1 MRYCKKC
8 VMSDSRPF
16 MRFDNEGVCYPCRAS
31 EKLKQTDW
39 KERWRKLEKLADQY
53 RGSNGNYY
61 DCIIAAS
68 AGKDSFYQTHI
79 MKEKLG
85 MNPLLI
91 SVNNTTWTE
100 TGKHNWKNMLEVFD
114 VDAIQMNLS
123 PRVCKNL
130 FTQALEK
137 LGSPTWYFDRAIYA
151 YPLQMAVR
159 LQIPLLV
166 YGEDTN
172 FLYGGP
178 HTEESPSAMK
188 QITNDV
194 AKPVE
199 WEFWLDA
206 HVSMKNVNPAIFPSE
221 TQIIDNKINSIFLSY
236 YLPWS
241 GYQNMQYARSRGFKT
256 LDDTAEWFRHGYI
269 EQYDQIDTIGYL
281 THSWFKFPK
290 LGHQRVTEVASLWIR
305 EGRISREEAVET
317 VIAEDWKLDRKM
329 LRDFLEGIE
338 FDENSFWSI
347 VDKFANRNI
356 LEKKYGNWR
365 LKHKVENALKVGG
378 EVNA

>member
-1 MRYCKKC
+1 MP
-8 VMSDSRPF
+8 DTRPF
-16 MRFDNEGVCYPCRAS
+16 MRFDEDGICYPCRAA

-39 KERWRKLEKLADQY
+39 QQRWTELEKLADHY
-53 RGSNGNYY
+53 RGINGDYY

-85 MNPLLI
+85 LNPLLV

-100 TGKHNWKNMLEVFD
+100 TGKHNWENMLIEFG
-114 VDAIQMNLS
+114 VDALQLTLN
-123 PRVCKNL
+123 PKVCKNL
-130 FTQALEK
+130 FRKALEK

-151 YPLQMAVR
+151 YPLKTATK
-159 LQIPLLV
+159 LNIPLLV

-178 HTEESPSAMK
+178 YAEETPNAMK

-199 WEFWLDA
+199 WDFWLDA
-206 HVSMKNVNPAIFPSE
+206 DVTMKDVNPAIFPTE
-221 TQIIDNKINSIFLSY
+221 EEIKEIHLNSIFLSY

-241 GYQNMQYARSRGFKT
+241 GHENMEYARSRGFMT
-256 LDDTAEWFRHGYI
+256 LEDTGEWIREGYI

-281 THSWFKFPK
+281 THTWFKFPK
-290 LGHQRVTEVASLWIR
+290 FGHQRVTEVASLWVR
-305 EGRISREEAVET
+305 EGRITREEAVER
-317 VIAEDWKLDRKM
+317 VVEEDWKLDRRM
-329 LRDFLEGIE
+329 LRDFVKGLDYKEE
-338 FDENSFWSI
+338 DFWK
-347 VDKFANRNI
+347 VVGRFANKAMV
-356 LEKKYGNWR
+356 EKRHGNWR
-365 LKHKVENALKVGG
+365 LRKNVEKALISGG
-378 EVNA
+378 DVRDN